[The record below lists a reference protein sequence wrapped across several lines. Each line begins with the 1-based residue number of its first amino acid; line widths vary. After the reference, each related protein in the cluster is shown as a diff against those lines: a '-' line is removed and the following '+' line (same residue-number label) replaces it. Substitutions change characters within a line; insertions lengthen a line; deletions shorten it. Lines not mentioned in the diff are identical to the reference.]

1 MDYCKYADLFYGNGE
16 VDHYYNDGLASKWF
30 YIKALCGNTTPNA
43 VLPFGKISAGAYSG
57 GYPCG
62 YGTHYPNC
70 CGKIEKL
77 SDKMKVRG
85 VSHIHHSGTG
95 AISFYYNYAITTPFY
110 GDVSNIL
117 NYYELQN
124 EEAQPGYYK
133 MTFNNIDCEL
143 TVTNDVAYH
152 HYYFEKDNGRIAV
165 DFSND
170 GLAKEFGELFYAF
183 SKDPYVEVTPFGE
196 VLFSGV
202 LSGIKLYFCVAIEAE
217 NSKAVLFEDITETDA
232 KSIHPDP
239 QKPFGAIFDF
249 DGNSAIVK
257 LSYSTLGFEQAKQN
271 VRNAIESFD
280 SVMNK
285 AYVIWG
291 KHLSR
296 IEIETD
302 DDELKQKFYSN
313 LYHSL
318 IKPVDMT
325 GENIM
330 GVSGNCV
337 SGISTFWDQY
347 KTVFPLIFMAYP
359 EFGKILTKG
368 VINISETIGMIPS
381 PFCMTAMEFDD
392 VQAKML
398 GIYLLCDA
406 YYYGI
411 DEITIKDIE
420 ECIKRELDRD
430 DFKTF
435 IKKGVFERYTHIVD
449 TTDACLY
456 VAKLTDDL
464 VLKHKLMEL
473 ANNLK
478 NAFDDDGIMSVNS
491 PYYEGDRYTYSFRP
505 LANMDERIKIAG
517 GKEQFAKMLDKFFGF
532 GEKSVTQANEFNDWE
547 KLDKLSPHRFEGFN
561 NESDMEAPFSYIYV
575 DQHNKLCEIIDEC
588 VNRTFTTGR
597 GGLPGNNDSGGL
609 SSLFVWYCLGL
620 FPKSGSGEM
629 FIGSPHINKATV
641 HLSGGNKLEI
651 VVNNGSKTN
660 IYVDSVKF
668 NDKKIDGYK
677 LDVCELIKGGKL
689 EFNMK

>member
-95 AISFYYNYAITTPFY
+95 AIQYYYNYAITTPFY
-110 GDVSNIL
+110 GDVSNITK
-117 NYYELQN
+117 YYEIQN
-124 EEAQPGYYK
+124 EEATPGYYR
-133 MTFNNIDCEL
+133 MTMNGIDCEL

-152 HYYFEKDNGRIAV
+152 HYYFENQKGRVAI

-170 GLAKEFGELFYAF
+170 GLSKQFGKNFYSFA
-183 SKDPYVEVTPFGE
+183 KDPYVEVTPFGE
-196 VLFSGV
+196 VLFSGI
-202 LSGIKLYFCVAIEAE
+202 LSGVKLYFCATANCE
-217 NSKAVLFEDITETDA
+217 NPSVTLFENLLETGK
-232 KSIHPDP
+232 KSINPDP
-239 QKPFGAIFDF
+239 EQPFGAIFDF
-249 DGNSAIVK
+249 DGNNVVLKI
-257 LSYSTLGFEQAKQN
+257 SYSTLGFEEAKKS
-271 VRNAIESFD
+271 VRNSTDSFD
-280 SVMNK
+280 TTMNK
-285 AYVIWG
+285 AYAIWG

-302 DDELKQKFYSN
+302 DDELKGKFYSN

-325 GENIM
+325 GENLM
-330 GVSGNCV
+330 GLKDDCV
-337 SGISTFWDQY
+337 TDITTFWDQY
-347 KTVFPLIFMAYP
+347 KTVFPLIFMCYP
-359 EFGKILTKG
+359 EFGKKLGKG
-368 VINISETIGMIPS
+368 IINISKTFGKVLCSFGTSDIYPAEM
-381 PFCMTAMEFDD
+381 
-392 VQAKML
+392 QAKML
-398 GIYLLCDA
+398 GIYALCDA
-406 YYYGI
+406 YYFGI

-517 GKEQFAKMLDKFFGF
+517 GKEQFAKMLDKFFGY
-532 GEKSVTQANEFNDWE
+532 GEKSVTQANEFSDWD

-609 SSLFVWYCLGL
+609 SSLFVWYVLGM

-629 FIGSPHINKATV
+629 FIGSPHINKATI
-641 HLSGGNKLEI
+641 HLAEGKKNEI
-651 VVNNGSKTN
+651 EVNNRTKDN
-660 IYVDSVKF
+660 IYLDFAEF
-668 NDKKIDGYK
+668 NGERVEGYK
-677 LDVCELIKGGKL
+677 LNVSDLMQGGKL
-689 EFNMK
+689 IFNMK

>member
-1 MDYCKYADLFYGNGE
+1 MDYCKHTDLFYGNGE

-62 YGTHYPNC
+62 YGTHYPNF
-70 CGKIEKL
+70 CGEIKKL

-95 AISFYYNYAITTPFY
+95 AIGFYYNYAITTPFY
-110 GDVSNIL
+110 GDVSNITK
-117 NYYELQN
+117 YYELQN

-133 MTFNNIDCEL
+133 MNFNGIDCEL
-143 TVTNDVAYH
+143 TVTEDVAYH
-152 HYYFEKDNGRIAV
+152 HYYFENDDGRIAI

-170 GLAKEFGELFYAF
+170 GLAKEFGELFYDF
-183 SKDPYVEVTPFGE
+183 SKDPYVEITPFGE
-196 VLFSGV
+196 VLFSGY
-202 LSGIKLYFCVAIEAE
+202 LSGIKLYFCATVNCE
-217 NSKAVLFEDITETDA
+217 NPKVTLFENLSETDK
-232 KSIHPDP
+232 KSINPDP
-239 QKPFGAIFDF
+239 KQPFGAIFDF
-249 DGNSAIVK
+249 DGNSAILK
-257 LSYSTLGFEQAKQN
+257 ISYSTLGFNEAKQS
-271 VRNAIESFD
+271 VRNATDSFD
-280 SVMNK
+280 GVMNK
-285 AYVIWG
+285 AYAIWG
-291 KHLSR
+291 KYLSR

-302 DDELKQKFYSN
+302 DEQLKGKFYSN

-337 SGISTFWDQY
+337 SGITTFWDQY

-359 EFGKILTKG
+359 EFGKTLTNG

-381 PFCMTAMEFDD
+381 PFCMTAMEFTDI
-392 VQAKML
+392 QAKML

-420 ECIKRELDRD
+420 ECIKRELKRD
-430 DFKTF
+430 DFKSF
-435 IKKGVFERYTHIVD
+435 IKKGVFERYTHIID
-449 TTDACLY
+449 TTDACYY
-456 VAKLTDDL
+456 VANLTQDEELKKQLLDL
-464 VLKHKLMEL
+464 ASNWKK
-473 ANNLK
+473 
-478 NAFDDDGIMSVNS
+478 AFDDDGIMSVNS

-505 LANMDERIKIAG
+505 MANMDERIEFAG
-517 GKEQFAKMLDKFFGF
+517 GKENFAKMLDKFFGF
-532 GEKSVTQANEFNDWE
+532 GENSVTQANEFKDWDR
-547 KLDKLSPHRFEGFN
+547 LDELSPHRFEGFN

-575 DQHNKLCEIIDEC
+575 DQHNKLCQIIDEC

-597 GGLPGNNDSGGL
+597 GAIPGNNDSGGL

-620 FPKSGSGEM
+620 FPKPGSGEM
-629 FIGSPHINKATV
+629 FIGSPHINKATI
-641 HLSGGNKLEI
+641 HLAGGNKLEI
-651 VVNNGSKTN
+651 IVNNGSKTN
-660 IYVDSVKF
+660 IYVDSVVF
-668 NDKKIDGYK
+668 NGKKVEGYK
-677 LDVCELIKGGKL
+677 VDVAQLKNGGKL